1 MLAADYDSVTPVWF
15 GKLQG
20 QFLYE
25 IVQIVID
32 TTLTQV
38 NIDDRFFVWLS
49 TKISVKIQSN
59 SLDCR
64 I

>member
-1 MLAADYDSVTPVWF
+1 MLAADYDSVTLVWF
-15 GKLQG
+15 EKLQG

-38 NIDDRFFVWLS
+38 KTMIDSLFGNPQRF
-49 TKISVKIQSN
+49 Q
-59 SLDCR
+59 
-64 I
+64 